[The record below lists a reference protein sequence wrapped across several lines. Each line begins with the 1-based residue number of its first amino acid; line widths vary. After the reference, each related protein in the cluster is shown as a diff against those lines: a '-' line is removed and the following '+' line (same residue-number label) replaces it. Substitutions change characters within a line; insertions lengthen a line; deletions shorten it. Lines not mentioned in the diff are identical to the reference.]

1 MNRHKTLTINVNV
14 YWLVLC
20 PRTDYSRKKLSILA
34 QKMKF
39 SDNVLD
45 LVARGGIQ
53 YLAGRHNKQNRSKKH
68 ATTPTTQCVTIV
80 DAAGID
86 NGAF

>member
-1 MNRHKTLTINVNV
+1 
-14 YWLVLC
+14 
-20 PRTDYSRKKLSILA
+20 
-34 QKMKF
+34 MKF

-45 LVARGGIQ
+45 LVARGSIQ